1 MYIFSDRSKLWNV
14 FAQSI
19 CTLIGGN
26 LYNIIAQNKWQWEY
40 SQSQILWSHNFL
52 ITFLNPICL
61 EWVPIRHPLLFSH
74 YLRHGFA
81 EANRVKVFHL
91 SVIFRFKAIQN
102 PMTISEKAILWTI
115 FGIRNLIK
123 KLHLMLLAIWGTRF
137 INDNIPMSYFQFNS
151 KLTE

>member
-1 MYIFSDRSKLWNV
+1 MFWREKQKLEDWRYSRAGKMYIRKILKPNGWPKS
-14 FAQSI
+14 
-19 CTLIGGN
+19 TLRC
-26 LYNIIAQNKWQWEY
+26 E
-40 SQSQILWSHNFL
+40 
-52 ITFLNPICL
+52 LNPIPL